1 MSANVLLVEEHDEMR
16 AALRD
21 WLLTS
26 LPAMQL
32 CEARTMEE
40 ALRLAG
46 QADLEFALVNAE
58 LSGTDGKNAGIEGI
72 RELRRR
78 HPHLP
83 LILMSL
89 HDSEALRLAALEA
102 GADAFVTKRELATA
116 LRPILERLLLLR
128 L

>member
-1 MSANVLLVEEHDEMR
+1 MR

-26 LPAMQL
+26 LPPMQL
-32 CEARTMEE
+32 REARSLEE

-58 LSGTDGKNAGIEGI
+58 LSGISGIEGI

-102 GADAFVTKRELATA
+102 GADAFVTKRELTNA
-116 LRPILERLLLLR
+116 LRPILERLLLR